1 MCVFVCVRVFFFETK
16 IYVLIHMRLHG
27 RVSDEED
34 FTRPTSGMKARV
46 FWSYIKKRVGDIE
59 TTLDMV
65 CTEI

>member
-1 MCVFVCVRVFFFETK
+1 
-16 IYVLIHMRLHG
+16 MRLHG

-34 FTRPTSGMKARV
+34 FTRPTSGMKARF

-65 CTEI
+65 FTEI